1 MKHTQIKVLLDAIK
15 QHIIQIY
22 EENKNYISPEKTD
35 IEKFNILQKKYT
47 IYGIYIHH
55 MYLIYLVVIF
65 IKLLKMKEIVQID
78 YTIGIIHQ

>member
-35 IEKFNILQKKYT
+35 IEKFNILQKKIYNIRNLYT
-47 IYGIYIHH
+47 SHVFNLPSCNIHKVAKNERNSPNRL
-55 MYLIYLVVIF
+55 YN
-65 IKLLKMKEIVQID
+65 K
-78 YTIGIIHQ
+78 